1 MAGGRGVTAQ
11 APSNGQQALQTQSQQ
26 QGQEPQAAIKA
37 ASSVTQAQQQ
47 QQRQPVGRPVQ
58 KPRVSVPQSHWA
70 GQGSA
75 SNKAGTASGP
85 VPQLL
90 LQQQQQQAG
99 ARSAGSSG
107 GGRGIL
113 PRPAP
118 AAGLQASQL
127 QGGQRNQRV
136 GLERYATPSPRVAAL
151 QPQSASQ
158 QGSWYSP
165 AGAGQLAAGSMPMQ
179 GGFAAGSMPMQ
190 QQQRAAM
197 GLQAASSG
205 PVQSGYVAAF
215 NPPQQQPHT
224 PGLSAPASQVFVGGE
239 GGYAMNPQLQ
249 QQLPA
254 GQGFQQQAGVQ
265 GFVMDGFQGL
275 SQVSL
280 QLTAGGMSWSVQPV
294 SSPIPL
300 QGQWGRTVSL
310 HSDCL
315 LCLLCVGLLMDV
327 AACMLCKAHRPFL
340 RQADTFRCTAV
351 GHVCTSQ
358 NISLSSTQLQHSCK
372 PHSSWYW
379 GCLPSLSS
387 CRSS

>member
-1 MAGGRGVTAQ
+1 MAGGRGATAQ
-11 APSNGQQALQTQSQQ
+11 APSNGQQALHSQSQQ
-26 QGQEPQAAIKA
+26 QGQGPQPAIKA

-47 QQRQPVGRPVQ
+47 RQRRPVGRPVQ
-58 KPRVSVPQSHWA
+58 SPRVSVPQSHRA

-75 SNKAGTASGP
+75 SNKAGTAPGP
-85 VPQLL
+85 VPQQLL
-90 LQQQQQQAG
+90 QQQQQQQAG

-118 AAGLQASQL
+118 PAGLQASQL
-127 QGGQRNQRV
+127 QGGPRNQRV
-136 GLERYATPSPRVAAL
+136 GLERYATASPRVAAL

-179 GGFAAGSMPMQ
+179 GGFAAGSMPMP
-190 QQQRAAM
+190 QQQRAGM

-215 NPPQQQPHT
+215 VPPQQQPHT
-224 PGLSAPASQVFVGGE
+224 PGLSAPASQVLVGGD

-275 SQVSL
+275 SQV
-280 QLTAGGMSWSVQPV
+280 TDSW
-294 SSPIPL
+294 
-300 QGQWGRTVSL
+300 R
-310 HSDCL
+310 
-315 LCLLCVGLLMDV
+315 DV
-327 AACMLCKAHRPFL
+327 LVCPACMYLPLPCKDNGEG
-340 RQADTFRCTAV
+340 Q
-351 GHVCTSQ
+351 
-358 NISLSSTQLQHSCK
+358 
-372 PHSSWYW
+372 
-379 GCLPSLSS
+379 
-387 CRSS
+387 